1 MPLFLQAEAVSI
13 ACNTI
18 PISFIPMSMVDQ
30 PAEVTDQLSS
40 QQEEKLR
47 ELTAQSWNLELVVS
61 GVIMF
66 AVLQVPDLLDAA
78 FDYVQY
84 NLLSQTEGFSG
95 LLPKLATSMM
105 KAGCYVLFIAFL
117 LNFVMRAYWVALV
130 GLLAVYPAGVQYD
143 KLPFTTAYF
152 RQRTEAYMGSLDQY
166 ILRLDQRCNIV
177 FAVAFIFVFQLI
189 VVALSYLSLL
199 LLHAGLRP
207 LISADYWQPI
217 KTTFFIVLGMYMV
230 MSLLLNIPSIR
241 ERPDMA
247 RFHYQF
253 FSANRLVSWGLY
265 RPFRFITNTFFSH
278 IPRQKLIQTISWVF
292 VAFMAL
298 IIVEFTVDLSR
309 QDRRSSLLNRRHL
322 FTARVD
328 SLFINPGAYDNQLT
342 EEGYTGEATIQ
353 ADIIR
358 EPYVRLYIAYPKSLD
373 VLLRKLAPE
382 PTWNEELPLAERRSQ
397 FAKWSNQQ
405 VNRLVRISVNDSLY
419 QNPGLFFTER
429 GTAHQRGWQT
439 VLLPT
444 NLKKGSNVVQVSL
457 QTDSS
462 GNEEKLATIPFWY
475 VPEN

>member
-1 MPLFLQAEAVSI
+1 MPLFLRTEAVST
-13 ACNTI
+13 ASNTI
-18 PISFIPMSMVDQ
+18 PISFIPMLMVDQ
-30 PAEVTDQLSS
+30 PAEATDQLSS
-40 QQEEKLR
+40 QQQEKLR

-78 FDYVQY
+78 FDYIQY
-84 NLLSQTEGFSG
+84 NLLSQTEGLSG
-95 LLPKLATSMM
+95 MLPKLATSMM

-143 KLPFTTAYF
+143 KLPFTTAYS
-152 RQRTEAYMGSLDQY
+152 RQRTEAYMGSLDRY
-166 ILRLDQRCNIV
+166 ILQLDRRCNIV

-189 VVALSYLSLL
+189 VVALSYLLLL

-207 LISADYWQPI
+207 LIPTHYWQPVKI
-217 KTTFFIVLGMYMV
+217 TFFILLGIFMAV
-230 MSLLLNIPSIR
+230 SLLLSIPSIR
-241 ERPDMA
+241 ERPGMA
-247 RFHYQF
+247 SFHYRF
-253 FSANRLVSWGLY
+253 FAASRSVSWGLY
-265 RPFRFITNTFFSH
+265 KPFTFITNTFSSH
-278 IPRQKLIQTISWVF
+278 IPRQKLLRTISMMAF
-292 VAFMAL
+292 AFMVL
-298 IIVEFTVDLSR
+298 IIIEFFVDFSR
-309 QDRRSSLLNRRHL
+309 QERRSSLLSRRHL

-342 EEGYTGEATIQ
+342 EDGYTGEATIQ

-358 EPYVRLYIAYPKSLD
+358 EPFVRLYIAYPKSLD
-373 VLLRKLAPE
+373 VLLKKLAPE
-382 PTWNEELPLAERRSQ
+382 PTWNEELSLTERRNQ
-397 FAKWSNQQ
+397 FARWSNQQ

-419 QNPGLFFTER
+419 QNPNLFFTER

-444 NLKKGSNVVQVSL
+444 NLKKGCNVVRISI

>member
-1 MPLFLQAEAVSI
+1 MPLFLRTEAISI
-13 ACNTI
+13 ACSTI

-30 PAEVTDQLSS
+30 PAETPDQLSPL
-40 QQEEKLR
+40 QREKLR

-66 AVLQVPDLLDAA
+66 AVLQVPDLLDATFA
-78 FDYVQY
+78 YVQY
-84 NLLSQTEGFSG
+84 NMLSQTEGLSG

-143 KLPFTTAYF
+143 KLPFSTAYF
-152 RQRTEAYMGSLDQY
+152 RQRTEESMGSLDQY
-166 ILRLDQRCNIV
+166 ILQLDRRCNIV

-189 VVALSYLSLL
+189 VVALSYLVLL

-207 LISADYWQPI
+207 LIPAHYWQPI
-217 KTTFFIVLGMYMV
+217 KVAFFVLSGIYMA

-241 ERPDMA
+241 ERPGMA
-247 RFHYQF
+247 SVHYQF
-253 FSANRLVSWGLY
+253 FSANRFISWGLY
-265 RPFRFITNTFFSH
+265 TPLRFITNTFSSH
-278 IPRQKLIQTISWVF
+278 IPRQKLLKTISIMAF
-292 VAFMAL
+292 AFMVL
-298 IIVEFTVDLSR
+298 IMIEFTVDFSR
-309 QDRRSSLLNRRHL
+309 QERRSSLLGRRHL

-342 EEGYTGEATIQ
+342 EDGYTGEATIQ

-358 EPYVRLYIAYPKSLD
+358 EPFVRLYIAYPKSLD
-373 VLLRKLAPE
+373 VLLTKLAPE
-382 PTWNEELPLAERRSQ
+382 PTWNEALPITERRSQ
-397 FAKWSNQQ
+397 FARWSNQQ

-429 GTAHQRGWQT
+429 GNAHQRGWQT

-444 NLKKGSNVVQVSL
+444 NLKKGSNVIQISL
-457 QTDSS
+457 QTDSA
-462 GNEEKLATIPFWY
+462 GTEEKLATIPFWY

>member
-1 MPLFLQAEAVSI
+1 
-13 ACNTI
+13 
-18 PISFIPMSMVDQ
+18 
-30 PAEVTDQLSS
+30 
-40 QQEEKLR
+40 
-47 ELTAQSWNLELVVS
+47 
-61 GVIMF
+61 
-66 AVLQVPDLLDAA
+66 
-78 FDYVQY
+78 
-84 NLLSQTEGFSG
+84 
-95 LLPKLATSMM
+95 
-105 KAGCYVLFIAFL
+105 
-117 LNFVMRAYWVALV
+117 
-130 GLLAVYPAGVQYD
+130 
-143 KLPFTTAYF
+143 
-152 RQRTEAYMGSLDQY
+152 MGSLDQY
-166 ILRLDQRCNIV
+166 ILRLDRRCNIV

-189 VVALSYLSLL
+189 VVALSYLLLL

-207 LISADYWQPI
+207 LIPADYWQPI
-217 KTTFFIVLGMYMV
+217 KIIFFVLLGIYMSV
-230 MSLLLNIPSIR
+230 SLLLTIPSIR

-253 FSANRLVSWGLY
+253 FSTNRLVSWGLY

-292 VAFMAL
+292 VAFMVL
-298 IIVEFTVDLSR
+298 IIVEFTVDFSR

-342 EEGYTGEATIQ
+342 EDGYTGEATIQ

-373 VLLRKLAPE
+373 VLLKKLAPE
-382 PTWNEELPLAERRSQ
+382 PTWNEELPLTERRSQ

-429 GTAHQRGWQT
+429 GNVHQRGWQT

-444 NLKKGSNVVQVSL
+444 NLKKGSNVVQISI

-462 GNEEKLATIPFWY
+462 GHEETLATIPFWY